1 MEFQD
6 VLNSR
11 YSCRAY
17 DSRQVEPE
25 KLHRVLEAG
34 RICPTA
40 RNCQPQRVY
49 VLQSPEARAKAAELS
64 PCTYDA
70 PTILMICSDTEQA
83 CPSRGD
89 WKDYNQIDPTIAAS
103 FMMLEAA
110 NLGLANCYVCMFDAD
125 EMAEAFDLPQTIKP
139 LCLLLLGYAAADA
152 KPSPMHA
159 DRNDMDTFVAAT
171 L

>member
-11 YSCRAY
+11 YSCRKFE
-17 DSRQVEPE
+17 SRQVEPE
-25 KLHRVLEAG
+25 ALERVLDAG
-34 RICPTA
+34 RTCPTA

-49 VLQSPEARAKAAELS
+49 VVQSPEALAKMAEVT

-70 PTILMICSDTEQA
+70 PTILMVCSDTEQA

-89 WKDYNQIDPTIAAS
+89 WKDYNQIDPTIAAT

-110 NLGLANCYVCMFDAD
+110 NQGLGSCYVCMFDAD
-125 EMAEAFDLPQTIKP
+125 DMAHAFDLPETVKP
-139 LCLLLLGYAAADA
+139 LCLLLLGYAAPDA
-152 KPSPMHA
+152 EPSPMHA
-159 DRNDMDTFVAAT
+159 KRNDRDTFVAAT